1 MSWIRS
7 ATGRSVMG
15 ILAAFGVLFAAVFAI
30 RFGGYHLPAGARLGI
45 ALAVTVPAVWF
56 TLAYW
61 RSLDEAARE
70 AQKWAWFWGGS
81 GGLAVGLLAISFQSH
96 VIAGFLPPDPS
107 PERLMVAGA
116 STVALA
122 QLVAFFLAWAIWWWR
137 RR

>member
-15 ILAAFGVLFAAVFAI
+15 LLAAFGVLFAAVFAI
-30 RFGGYHLPAGARLGI
+30 RFGGYHLPAAARIGL
-45 ALAVTVPAVWF
+45 ALAVAIPAVWF

-81 GGLAVGLLAISFQSH
+81 GGLALGFLAVSFQWRALASL
-96 VIAGFLPPDPS
+96 LPADPS

-116 STVALA
+116 VTVALA
-122 QLVAFFLAWAIWWWR
+122 QLVGFFLAWALWWWR